1 MQKQARVEPVFDSS
15 DLKEKITGWV
25 VIDESQPDNENVV
38 SEHATQEEALR
49 AAEQFEQARHRI
61 LDAIWIV
68 VLAPHQGDTAQPL
81 SPIPGSP
88 L

>member
-15 DLKEKITGWV
+15 DLKEKITAWM

-49 AAEQFEQARHRI
+49 AAEQFEQAEH
-61 LDAIWIV
+61 
-68 VLAPHQGDTAQPL
+68 
-81 SPIPGSP
+81 
-88 L
+88 